1 MESVRNRPPDDVP
14 IFKITL
20 SLCGQ
25 ALWRN
30 TADGDLKKRISETVF
45 RIHKKKGDNCPMKKG
60 KRSCFLILNILF
72 FLGGL
77 LCLVQTNHNYK
88 RINEFIPSFY
98 YIEGSTASVYL
109 PSGQIV
115 DLHFRGNNVEVL
127 DSYACNNIEDCYAVV
142 LAIKSYAQS
151 NGIEIVRPNTDL
163 VGELRLHNFLYRI
176 GYKQNET
183 GDADLEYICD
193 RRWYVNV
200 ASRVIGWTGL

>member
-1 MESVRNRPPDDVP
+1 MSPSLK
-14 IFKITL
+14 FTL

-30 TADGDLKKRISETVF
+30 TADVDLKQRISETVF
-45 RIHKKKGDNCPMKKG
+45 RIHKKKGDNCPMTKG
-60 KRSCFLILNILF
+60 KRSCLLIIHLLL
-72 FLGGL
+72 FLGSLACL
-77 LCLVQTNHNYK
+77 LQTNYNFK

-115 DLHFRGNNVEVL
+115 DLHFRGNNVEIT
-127 DSYACNNIEDCYAVV
+127 DSYECKSIEDCYAIVF
-142 LAIKSYAQS
+142 AIKSYARE
-151 NGIEIVRPNTDL
+151 NGIEIVRTNTDL

-176 GYKQNET
+176 GYKPDET
-183 GDADLEYICD
+183 GTADLEYICD

>member
-30 TADGDLKKRISETVF
+30 TADGDLKQRISETVF

-60 KRSCFLILNILF
+60 IRSCFLILNILF

-88 RINEFIPSFY
+88 RINEILPSINY
-98 YIEGSTASVYL
+98 VEPSGASVQL
-109 PSGQIV
+109 PSEQTAE
-115 DLHFRGNNVEVL
+115 LHFKATNVEIS
-127 DSYACNNIEDCYAVV
+127 DSYVCNNIEDCYAVV

-151 NGIEIVRPNTDL
+151 NGIEIVRSNTDL

-176 GYKQNET
+176 GYKRTET
-183 GDADLEYICD
+183 EDADLEYICD